1 MTVLQQSMDIIAL
14 EFKKWMDQ
22 TQITTL
28 SLKLKHINGSAQ
40 KASKFGLQAISLL
53 GGTSPRLSNTT
64 TVPFM

>member
-1 MTVLQQSMDIIAL
+1 MDIIAL
-14 EFKKWMDQ
+14 EFQKWMDQ
-22 TQITTL
+22 SQITTL
-28 SLKLKHINGSAQ
+28 SFSVNTFKLKHINGSAQ